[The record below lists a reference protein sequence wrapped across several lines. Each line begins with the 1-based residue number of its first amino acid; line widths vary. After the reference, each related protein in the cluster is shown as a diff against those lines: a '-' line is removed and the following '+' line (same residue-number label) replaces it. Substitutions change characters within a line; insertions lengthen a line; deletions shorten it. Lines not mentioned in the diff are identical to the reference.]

1 MELQYK
7 HGNYV
12 LEMSLAAYELLKG
25 AIKEYFQHHDNYTIQ
40 VNDQKDQQGL
50 CVSTSYSVRN
60 RKNNK
65 QQYRIN
71 LYHTTCR
78 AEVNGHGREQFLPH
92 LQDMAVMMDNKGN
105 CSQLNK
111 LLESQIRQ
119 CMDSMT
125 QYGSMSAS
133 NSSSDGPLVPISHSP
148 HLKDVKK
155 KANRASPIATIQHN
169 STRAS
174 GDTSLVSMQHHSTH
188 ANGDAPL
195 AKTTPLRKSPCISG
209 EHQNETQSSGDASL
223 LATTS
228 LHPLRLYASGE
239 ASLVTEEHQNKTQSS
254 GDASLVATTSLHPL
268 RLYAS
273 GEASLVTEEHQNKT
287 QTSGDASL
295 VAKSLQPWRPYAGG
309 EASLVT
315 QEHQNETQTSG
326 DASLVAKSLQPW
338 SSYASGEASLVTNIQ
353 QKAAHASGDTP
364 LAEVSLQC
372 KRQCASG
379 DASLANTAL
388 DSHSQCTGGEDII
401 ICAICQRDISSNNS
415 PAYFCSQCELL
426 HN

>member
-40 VNDQKDQQGL
+40 ANDQKYQQGL

-111 LLESQIRQ
+111 LSESPIRQ

-125 QYGSMSAS
+125 QNGSMSAS
-133 NSSSDGPLVPISHSP
+133 NSSNDGPLVPISHSP
-148 HLKDVKK
+148 HRKDVTK
-155 KANRASPIATIQHN
+155 KASRGASIATIQHN

-174 GDTSLVSMQHHSTH
+174 GDASLVTMQHHSTR
-188 ANGDAPL
+188 ASEDAPL
-195 AKTTPLRKSPCISG
+195 AETTPLRKSPCTSE
-209 EHQNETQSSGDASL
+209 EHQNE
-223 LATTS
+223 
-228 LHPLRLYASGE
+228 
-239 ASLVTEEHQNKTQSS
+239 TQSS
-254 GDASLVATTSLHPL
+254 GDASLVATTSLQHL
-268 RLYAS
+268 RSNAS
-273 GEASLVTEEHQNKT
+273 GEASLVTEEHQNET
-287 QTSGDASL
+287 QSSGDASL
-295 VAKSLQPWRPYAGG
+295 VATSLQPWR
-309 EASLVT
+309 
-315 QEHQNETQTSG
+315 
-326 DASLVAKSLQPW
+326 
-338 SSYASGEASLVTNIQ
+338 SYASGEASLVTNIQ
-353 QKAAHASGDTP
+353 QKAVQASGDAP
-364 LAEVSLQC
+364 LATVSLQC

-379 DASLANTAL
+379 DASLAKTAL

-401 ICAICQRDISSNNS
+401 ICAICQRAIRSNNI
-415 PAYFCSQCELL
+415 PTYLCSQCEQTF
-426 HN
+426 HVSCEKAK